1 MTLGGEELMWKG
13 ATAQAVGHWLLTA
26 EALV

>member
-1 MTLGGEELMWKG
+1 MTLREEELMWKG
-13 ATAQAVGHWLLTA
+13 ATAQAVDHQLLTA